1 MKPEQEIRHLGRCVR
16 DSFLI
21 RVTGVPGDTRKDNV
35 SMQVRLKL
43 RAAGMDRVEDQDSM
57 VRPHTGQS
65 CSWLEQIL
73 PPEFHPS
80 NVREQ
85 SLKLHRNTQRNI
97 CNAGEWY
104 LSFHHQLPLELITRN
119 VHQHQGSSADLLAIL
134 NSKEALL
141 DSSLLRHSV
150 VEYVACGISET
161 KLLFECVFL
170 EISTLHCDGIKRKS
184 L

>member
-21 RVTGVPGDTRKDNV
+21 RVTGVPGDPRKDNV

-97 CNAGEWY
+97 CNAGE
-104 LSFHHQLPLELITRN
+104 
-119 VHQHQGSSADLLAIL
+119 
-134 NSKEALL
+134 
-141 DSSLLRHSV
+141 
-150 VEYVACGISET
+150 
-161 KLLFECVFL
+161 
-170 EISTLHCDGIKRKS
+170 
-184 L
+184 